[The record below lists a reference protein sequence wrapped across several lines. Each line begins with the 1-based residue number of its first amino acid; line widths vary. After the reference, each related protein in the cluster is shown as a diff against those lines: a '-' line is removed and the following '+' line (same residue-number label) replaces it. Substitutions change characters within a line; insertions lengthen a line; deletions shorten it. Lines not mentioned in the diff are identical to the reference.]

1 MKVLNNNK
9 GLTLVEIVLAILI
22 LGMSGLMLATTFSS
36 AMRILNRATLYKN
49 ISSSAAATVELE
61 EEQDVIGGDTYYVG
75 IAEENSTVTI
85 TYEKDGATK
94 TTTMSGQYMY
104 GSAEKADADAHL
116 RYKEFLPSNYSYDI
130 PANPVGD

>member
-61 EEQDVIGGDTYYVG
+61 EEQDVIGGDTYDVG
-75 IAEENSTVTI
+75 IAEENSTVTMKI
-85 TYEKDGATK
+85 AC
-94 TTTMSGQYMY
+94 
-104 GSAEKADADAHL
+104 
-116 RYKEFLPSNYSYDI
+116 SY
-130 PANPVGD
+130 NSK

>member
-9 GLTLVEIVLAILI
+9 GMTLVEIVLAIVI
-22 LGMSGLMLATTFSS
+22 LGMAGLMLATTFSS
-36 AMRILNRATLYKN
+36 AMKILNRATLYKN
-49 ISSSAAATVELE
+49 ISASAASSVELE
-61 EEQDVIGGDTYYVG
+61 EKQDAIGGDTYNVD

-85 TYEKDGATK
+85 TYTKDGATK

-104 GSAEKADADAHL
+104 GSAEKSDIDAHL
-116 RYKEFLPSNYSYDI
+116 KYKEFLPSNYSYDI